1 VRLGE
6 KGGRLNLKPGHW
18 FSIGWVLARLAGK
31 LGRLL
36 STGFD
41 GKGEK
46 LRSTIATSE
55 SEEWLCYKGAM
66 TTHILKLCVGC
77 DSVEDLAS
85 WQRRRLA
92 TSRQTGP
99 EAELMHVTRQTPRRA
114 GFRPG
119 SSIYWVIGGYI
130 RARQVIT
137 GLREVRGADGILRCG
152 LALDPELFATEPVPR
167 RAFQGWRYL
176 EAGEAPADLGY
187 SAAEVHA
194 AMPASMRREL
204 IELRLI

>member
-1 VRLGE
+1 MV
-6 KGGRLNLKPGHW
+6 KGK
-18 FSIGWVLARLAGK
+18 
-31 LGRLL
+31 
-36 STGFD
+36 
-41 GKGEK
+41 K

-66 TTHILKLCVGC
+66 TIHILKLCVGC
-77 DSVEDLAS
+77 DSIEDLAS

-92 TSRQTGP
+92 TLRQTDP
-99 EAELMHVTRQTPRRA
+99 KAELMHVTRQTPRRD

-130 RARQVIT
+130 RVRQVIR
-137 GLREVRGADGILRCG
+137 GLREVRGTDGILRCG
-152 LALDPELFATEPVPR
+152 LALHPQLFATEPMPR

-176 EAGEAPADLGY
+176 AADEAPADLAS
-187 SAAEVHA
+187 SAGEAHE
-194 AMPASMRREL
+194 AMPPSMRLEL